1 MCVAS
6 RYPQS
11 PLGRP
16 HIMWQLANQGRLV
29 KLLHQFIW
37 LQFHLWIYQDG
48 EDESLTMLQRLG
60 AGNTVQLKR
69 TADVHNLSWPVSLKS
84 DTVCGNTQNSP
95 LLFFVFWKLINAF
108 MSISMASA
116 CMFCLASRAQYLL
129 CYSGF
134 VFHYS
139 CRQAEIGIQC
149 EESVFF
155 VVAS

>member
-1 MCVAS
+1 
-6 RYPQS
+6 
-11 PLGRP
+11 
-16 HIMWQLANQGRLV
+16 
-29 KLLHQFIW
+29 
-37 LQFHLWIYQDG
+37 
-48 EDESLTMLQRLG
+48 MLQQLG

-69 TADVHNLSWPVSLKS
+69 TADVHNLSEPVSLKS

-116 CMFCLASRAQYLL
+116 CMFCLASKAQYLL
-129 CYSGF
+129 CYGGF